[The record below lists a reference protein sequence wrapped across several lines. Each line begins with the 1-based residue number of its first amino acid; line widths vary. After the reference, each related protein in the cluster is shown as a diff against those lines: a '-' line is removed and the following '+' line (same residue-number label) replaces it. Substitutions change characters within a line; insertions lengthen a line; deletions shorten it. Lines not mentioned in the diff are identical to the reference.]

1 MSTESVIQV
10 TRPSHGCR
18 IGEQKIA
25 FSGDRMQA
33 PGFST
38 WVLLLGLTCG
48 LLVASANLIFYL
60 WILPEVNASLA
71 EGQKISP
78 FFVSVK
84 LFEIVRIHTRLGP
97 KSKTRTL
104 MFVLFGLGVF
114 CAFSG
119 LLFGVVH

>member
-1 MSTESVIQV
+1 
-10 TRPSHGCR
+10 
-18 IGEQKIA
+18 
-25 FSGDRMQA
+25 MQA

-78 FFVSVK
+78 FFV
-84 LFEIVRIHTRLGP
+84 P
-97 KSKTRTL
+97 KSKLRTL
-104 MFVLFGLGVF
+104 MFVLFRLGVF

>member
-1 MSTESVIQV
+1 MPAS
-10 TRPSHGCR
+10 
-18 IGEQKIA
+18 
-25 FSGDRMQA
+25 
-33 PGFST
+33 GFST

-48 LLVASANLIFYL
+48 PLVASANLIFYL
-60 WILPEVNASLA
+60 LSEVNARLA

-78 FFVSVK
+78 FFVNVK
-84 LFEIVRIHTRLGP
+84 LFEIVRIHTRLDP
-97 KSKTRTL
+97 KSKLRRL